1 MSNFGAELLEKIPSV
16 GYGYFL
22 EVYIQYL
29 LLTVN
34 LPVSG
39 HLQDKIPSFQERCP
53 PTEGGNCRGL
63 TIHYQILPIT
73 GTNETLILWR
83 YGMQFRR
90 ISRMLMLTELER

>member
-39 HLQDKIPSFQERCP
+39 HLQDKIPSFHLGEVSSYRRWEVQRFDYTLSNSP
-53 PTEGGNCRGL
+53 NYR
-63 TIHYQILPIT
+63 YQ
-73 GTNETLILWR
+73 
-83 YGMQFRR
+83 
-90 ISRMLMLTELER
+90 